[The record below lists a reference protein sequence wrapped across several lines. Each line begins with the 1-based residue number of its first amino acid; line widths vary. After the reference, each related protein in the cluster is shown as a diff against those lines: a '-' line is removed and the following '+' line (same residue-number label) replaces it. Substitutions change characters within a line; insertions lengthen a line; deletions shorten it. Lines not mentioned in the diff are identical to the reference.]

1 MKIFIIL
8 IFILTSIEFNMAQ
21 TNFPQTIYE
30 NYIKYKSS
38 EFDKKNFTHRDLKS
52 SIEKLKLD
60 KKFKVEVAGKS
71 LEGREIYLLSI
82 GKGKT
87 NVLLWSQMHGDE
99 STATMALF
107 DIFNFFNSNDDL
119 KNLRK
124 EILDSLKIYF
134 IPMLN
139 PDGAEKYQR
148 RNALDIDL
156 NRDALRLQFPES
168 QILKTLRD
176 SLNPKFAFNLH
187 DQNTRYT
194 SGKSYKSATISFLAP
209 TYNYEKEIND
219 VRTNTMKLIVNI
231 SDALNNIIPGH
242 IAKYSDDFE
251 PRAFGDNFIKWGTS
265 AVLIESGG
273 WKNDNEKQF
282 VRKLNFVA
290 ILSGLLSIAQKS
302 YKNADLEKYHSIPF
316 NDKLLFDV
324 LLKNLTISKNGKD
337 YLIDVGINNEEM
349 ISNNSDPYF
358 ISKIEDLGD
367 LSIFYG
373 YEEFDL
379 SGCEIKKSQIF
390 IANDSNL
397 AKFNFAELIKN
408 GVGFIKLKN
417 IPNVSDFRKF
427 PMNLILNEND
437 IDLEPG
443 YQKNANFTI
452 WKNEKLVYN
461 VINGFIYNL
470 ESGIKNYGNGIIFK

>member
-8 IFILTSIEFNMAQ
+8 IIILTSIDFNMAQ
-21 TNFPQTIYE
+21 TNFSQTIYE
-30 NYIKYKSS
+30 NYNNYKSS
-38 EFDKKNFTHRDLKS
+38 EFEKKNFTHSNLKS
-52 SIEKLKLD
+52 AIEKIKLN
-60 KKFKVEVAGKS
+60 KKIKVEIAGKS
-71 LEGREIYLLSI
+71 VEGKEIYLLSI

-107 DIFNFFNSNDDL
+107 DIFNFFSSNDEL
-119 KNLRK
+119 KNFRK

-168 QILKTLRD
+168 QILKSVRD

-187 DQNTRYT
+187 DQSTRYT

-209 TYNYEKEIND
+209 AYNYEKEINE
-219 VRTNTMKLIVNI
+219 VRANTMKVIVNMF
-231 SDALNNIIPGH
+231 DELNKIIPGH

-251 PRAFGDNFIKWGTS
+251 PRAFGDNFVKWGTGS
-265 AVLIESGG
+265 ILIESGG
-273 WKNDNEKQF
+273 WKNDTEKQF
-282 VRKLNFVA
+282 VRKLNFAA
-290 ILSGLLSIAQKS
+290 ILNGLYSIAKKT
-302 YKNADLEKYHSIPF
+302 YKNADLEKYNSIPF

-324 LLKNLTISKNGKD
+324 LLKNLTINKNGKN
-337 YLIDVGINNEEM
+337 YLVDVGINREE
-349 ISNNSDPYF
+349 IFPKNSNSYF
-358 ISKIEDLGD
+358 KSNVEDWGD

-379 SGCEIKKSQIF
+379 SGCEIKESQIYTE
-390 IANDSNL
+390 IDSDL
-397 AKFNFAELIKN
+397 TKLNFDELVKN
-408 GVGFIKLKN
+408 GIGFIKIKN
-417 IPNVSDFRKF
+417 IEEKFDFSKI
-427 PMNLILNEND
+427 PLNILINENN

-443 YQKNANFTI
+443 YQKSANFTI
-452 WKNEKLVYN
+452 WKNGKLIFN

-470 ESGIKNYGNGIIFK
+470 ESGIKNYGNGIIFD